1 MTQSKSSQQ
10 LGADSLKIG
19 TRTYSSRL
27 IVGTGKYPSE
37 DIAKKAIDLSGSE
50 LVTLALKR
58 FSEEQ
63 SSENILRPIGN
74 RKLLPNT
81 VSAERIRQIEA
92 KAFKKLKTALVNV

>member
-74 RKLLPNT
+74 EEIIT
-81 VSAERIRQIEA
+81 
-92 KAFKKLKTALVNV
+92 